1 MMFTQRE
8 NLNVLHNDQFIVIF
22 VENGAIDQVS
32 NILLVALG
40 KI

>member
-8 NLNVLHNDQFIVIF
+8 NLNVLHDDQFIVIF
-22 VENGAIDQVS
+22 VENGTIDQIP

-40 KI
+40 EI